1 MKKNPIYLISFL
13 VLFVACGPKEGSQF
27 SGKESEGQ
35 RIIASPNQ
43 QFPNEEILLEELPL
57 DLSKNIHKDHFFSSL
72 DLVQAKKIKSKG
84 RVFYDLTFE
93 DEEDLT
99 IMATFNENGQIVVL

>member
-1 MKKNPIYLISFL
+1 MKKNPIYLIGLL

-35 RIIASPNQ
+35 KIISSPNS
-43 QFPNEEILLEELPL
+43 QFSHEEILLEDLPL
-57 DLSKNIHKDHFFSSL
+57 NVSKNVHKDHFFSSL

-84 RVFYDLTFE
+84 SVFYDLTFE
-93 DEEDLT
+93 DEENLT